1 MNIVVNWLII
11 HKQATWTFQCRF
23 PSFPLDCV
31 NILTL
36 FNNVSSD
43 QAHVTWYF
51 QGKKSVLWVDK
62 KLNSCNVCTPKN
74 REIKRSWTLV
84 KRSKQIGKEWISTF
98 KLSEWPGSPIST
110 IALRKAILELAQ
122 MSRGYSFVKREFKK
136 TGSYNN
142 HLHYPLESK
151 LMNKINTVYNID
163 SFFGLPLSSIVWLSC
178 TLAAVCSTPE
188 REKHILFSSE
198 PCGKS

>member
-36 FNNVSSD
+36 LLTTFPLIKHMLHDIS
-43 QAHVTWYF
+43 
-51 QGKKSVLWVDK
+51 KEIWVDK
-62 KLNSCNVCTPKN
+62 KLNSCTVCIPKN

-84 KRSKQIGKEWISTF
+84 KRSKQIGKERISTF

-122 MSRGYSFVKREFKK
+122 MSRGYSFVKRELKK

-188 REKHILFSSE
+188 REKHILLSSE